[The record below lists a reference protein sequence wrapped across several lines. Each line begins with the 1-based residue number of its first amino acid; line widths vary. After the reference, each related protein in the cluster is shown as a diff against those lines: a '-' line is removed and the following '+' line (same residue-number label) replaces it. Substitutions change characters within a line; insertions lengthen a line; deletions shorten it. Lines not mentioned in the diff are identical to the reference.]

1 MIGQQINLYQDRF
14 RPKRLWISAGQ
25 TVLLL
30 LISAVVMASWGGFI
44 LVKLDK
50 VNSEA
55 RRVNADKE
63 QLAGELK
70 LLNAELA
77 KLLED
82 KSLDLQISSLAS
94 EITARKS
101 ILNFAD
107 FNQFGSGAGF
117 SAYLVALSNLQE
129 EDIWLNEIII
139 GPSFVGIKGS
149 SLNAEKVPAYFDRF
163 SDEAIFKGKRFDVF
177 ELNRDADSLWKV
189 DFVIST
195 KGGNDG

>member
-14 RPKRLWISAGQ
+14 RSKRLWVSAGQ
-25 TVLLL
+25 VVLLL
-30 LISAVVMASWGGFI
+30 MACAIVMASWSAFL

-50 VNSEA
+50 VNQQA
-55 RRVNADKE
+55 RLVNADKE

-70 LLNAELA
+70 VLNAELE

-82 KSLDLQISSLAS
+82 KSLDLQVSTIAGEIS
-94 EITARKS
+94 ARKR

-107 FNQFGSGAGF
+107 FNQFGSGLGF
-117 SAYLVALSNLQE
+117 SAYFVALSNLH
-129 EDIWLNEIII
+129 EDEIWLNEIKI

-149 SLNAEKVPAYFDRF
+149 SLKAEKVPPYFDRF
-163 SDEAIFKGKRFDVF
+163 SEEAIFKGKRFDVF
-177 ELNRDADSLWKV
+177 ELNRNADSLWKV

-195 KGGNDG
+195 KGGSDG